1 MISSNKRNASEKKTL
16 IAHEWGHPVDVIY
29 LTGVSYCGSTLM
41 SFVVN
46 SHPQILSIGEMG
58 PAVAFEKED
67 YECSCGVELR
77 RCPFVLAVKDVM
89 ERRYGVHFDI
99 ARWRLRHKYSDNRF
113 FNSLMLGGLRSPLL
127 RSMRDAVRPF
137 IPSFRARMND
147 FARRNEAFIRAS
159 LDVSGKQVFFDATK
173 VYPRIPF
180 LQGIK
185 GINLKVL
192 HLVRDPRGYVYSARE
207 KNESKSPQI
216 ASRDWV
222 RENSSIERHLRNMPS
237 NRWIRIKYEVFCTEL
252 KKTLELLMNFI
263 GVESFSFSYNYYETT
278 HHIIG
283 NRMRLSSDPRKSIVL
298 DENWKNALSLND
310 LKIISQIAGPLARKY
325 GYNI

>member
-1 MISSNKRNASEKKTL
+1 MADW
-16 IAHEWGHPVDVIY
+16 WGHPVDVIY
-29 LTGVSYCGSTLM
+29 LAGVSYCGSTLM

-58 PAVAFEKED
+58 PADTFEKED
-67 YECSCGVELR
+67 YECSCGEKLR

-89 ERRYGVHFDI
+89 ERRYGVHFDT

-113 FNSLMLGGLRSPLL
+113 LNSLMLGGLRSPLL
-127 RSMRDAVRPF
+127 RSTRDAVRPF
-137 IPSFRARMND
+137 IPNFRARMNN
-147 FARRNEAFIRAS
+147 FALRNEAFIRAS
-159 LDVSGKQVFFDATK
+159 LDVSGKQIFFDATK

-192 HLVRDPRGYVYSARE
+192 HLVRDPRGYVYSVRKKSE
-207 KNESKSPQI
+207 NKSPQI
-216 ASRDWV
+216 ASQDWV
-222 RENSSIERHLRNMPS
+222 RENSNIERHLGNMPS
-237 NRWIRIKYEVFCTEL
+237 NWWIRIRYEVFCTEL

-263 GVESFSFSYNYYETT
+263 GLESFSFSGNYYETL

-298 DENWKNALSLND
+298 DEYWKNALSSND
-310 LKIISQIAGPLARKY
+310 LRIISQIAGPLARKY
-325 GYNI
+325 GYDI